1 MNGECLIF
9 FQQIMQLYLYNF
21 VTYQPDSTNIYI
33 YISKFGDVELGVL
46 DSFCCMDSMGF
57 LSPSR
62 SVPRLR
68 PLEPIISEKRPPLLQ
83 APRSEQLAKHGDEDE
98 EWGKKQQRYY
108 ENMNK

>member
-1 MNGECLIF
+1 MPDF
-9 FQQIMQLYLYNF
+9 FPANNA
-21 VTYQPDSTNIYI
+21 TNIYI

-68 PLEPIISEKRPPLLQ
+68 PLEPTISEKRPPLLQ
-83 APRSEQLAKHGDEDE
+83 APKKHAASSWQNTEMKMKSGE
-98 EWGKKQQRYY
+98 K
-108 ENMNK
+108 NNKDV

>member
-1 MNGECLIF
+1 
-9 FQQIMQLYLYNF
+9 
-21 VTYQPDSTNIYI
+21 
-33 YISKFGDVELGVL
+33 
-46 DSFCCMDSMGF
+46 MGF

-98 EWGKKQQRYY
+98 EWGKKQQRCVKKY
-108 ENMNK
+108 EQVTNSQCLDTHFVFILEISRVAPTTSLV